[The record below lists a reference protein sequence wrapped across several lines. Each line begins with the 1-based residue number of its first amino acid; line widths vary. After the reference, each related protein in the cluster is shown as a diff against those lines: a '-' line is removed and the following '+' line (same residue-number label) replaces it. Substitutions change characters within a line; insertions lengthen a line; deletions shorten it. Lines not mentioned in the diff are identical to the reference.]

1 MTSPRVTELPRRL
14 EPVSPDTFL
23 GGDVLEFTPPTCRAN
38 VVALRPGD
46 AGVPQ
51 RRPAPAPPPPAAA

>member
-1 MTSPRVTELPRRL
+1 M
-14 EPVSPDTFL
+14 EPAGPDTFL
-23 GGDVLEFTPPTCRAN
+23 GGVVLVFPAAPARGAN

-46 AGVPQ
+46 AVPQ

>member
-1 MTSPRVTELPRRL
+1 MTSPRVIELPRRL
-14 EPVSPDTFL
+14 EPVSPDTFI
-23 GGDVLEFTPPTCRAN
+23 GGTVLAFAPPARRSN

-51 RRPAPAPPPPAAA
+51 RRPAPSPPPPAAA